1 MLHKLQRVL
10 GLFLINLVVDEKVG
24 GDALAND
31 AAPVRVG
38 ARNGRSDKNLRLA
51 IRRAKNYLRT

>member
-10 GLFLINLVVDEKVG
+10 GLFLANLVVDEKVG

-31 AAPVRVG
+31 AAPVGVG
-38 ARNGRSDKNLRLA
+38 ARDLAEALPRRLPVDD
-51 IRRAKNYLRT
+51 RMHLPT